1 MHNRSYNI
9 KQCSSDEL
17 KKLKSLSYEIDEVNI
32 DLPINEL
39 LVGQTRSMLNSV
51 VTVITRTALRKRAT
65 IKLVVKA
72 ESNNE
77 DTKLASKIK
86 QLGHRL
92 AYTGVILYVQGDTKI
107 KDEITELDSI
117 EVID

>member
-1 MHNRSYNI
+1 
-9 KQCSSDEL
+9 
-17 KKLKSLSYEIDEVNI
+17 
-32 DLPINEL
+32 
-39 LVGQTRSMLNSV
+39 MLTIFPTSALI
-51 VTVITRTALRKRAT
+51 TVITRTALKKRAK
-65 IKLVVKA
+65 IRLVVRA

-77 DTKLASKIK
+77 DAKLASKIK

-92 AYTGVILYVQGDTKI
+92 AYTGVTLYVKGDTKI

>member
-1 MHNRSYNI
+1 MCDKCYNI
-9 KQCSSDEL
+9 KQCNSDEL

-32 DLPINEL
+32 NLPINEL
-39 LVGQTRSMLNSV
+39 LVGQARSMLNSV
-51 VTVITRTALRKRAT
+51 VTVITRTALKKRAK
-65 IKLVVKA
+65 IRLVVRA

-77 DTKLASKIK
+77 DAKLASKIK

-92 AYTGVILYVQGDTKI
+92 AYTGVTLYVKGDTKI